1 MSRKVIYLDE
11 NSSITNNNETPNDT
25 QFEVKEQFGSGNHN
39 SQQNNNNV
47 NNMNNVDNINNS
59 MISNVNNMNNMN
71 KNNQSSQNVTNM
83 SKNNSNTDSDN
94 DSDNEDLPINNQDS
108 DNSSDSDTGNDSGND
123 SGNETDSIV
132 SGGGSI
138 NSSISNT
145 SSVNTA
151 DILAVDPLY
160 LRLTKFL
167 ETPTMEG
174 GSKNNKNIAEI
185 LNDISSTLRNMNTTF
200 DKFEKYLENMATK

>member
-47 NNMNNVDNINNS
+47 NNMNNVDNMNNN
-59 MISNVNNMNNMN
+59 MISNVNNMNNIN

-83 SKNNSNTDSDN
+83 SNS
-94 DSDNEDLPINNQDS
+94 NQDS

-138 NSSISNT
+138 NSSISNS

>member
-11 NSSITNNNETPNDT
+11 NSSITNNNETPTDT

-39 SQQNNNNV
+39 SQQDNNNV
-47 NNMNNVDNINNS
+47 NNMNNVDNMNNN
-59 MISNVNNMNNMN
+59 MISNVNNMNNIN

-83 SKNNSNTDSDN
+83 SHSNSDTDSD
-94 DSDNEDLPINNQDS
+94 DLPINNQDS
-108 DNSSDSDTGNDSGND
+108 DNSSDSDSGNDSDNDSGND

-138 NSSISNT
+138 NSSISNS

>member
-1 MSRKVIYLDE
+1 
-11 NSSITNNNETPNDT
+11 
-25 QFEVKEQFGSGNHN
+25 
-39 SQQNNNNV
+39 
-47 NNMNNVDNINNS
+47 MNNL
-59 MISNVNNMNNMN
+59 N
-71 KNNQSSQNVTNM
+71 KNNQSSQNFTNM

-94 DSDNEDLPINNQDS
+94 DSDNDSDTDDTPINNQDS

-138 NSSISNT
+138 NSSISNS

>member
-11 NSSITNNNETPNDT
+11 NSSITNNNETPTDT

-39 SQQNNNNV
+39 SQQDNNNV
-47 NNMNNVDNINNS
+47 NNMDNNNVDNMNNN
-59 MISNVNNMNNMN
+59 MKNNMNN
-71 KNNQSSQNVTNM
+71 NNQNSLTVTNM
-83 SKNNSNTDSDN
+83 SNSNSYNNNSDTDSDT
-94 DSDNEDLPINNQDS
+94 DDTPINNQDS
-108 DNSSDSDTGNDSGND
+108 DNSSDSDTDND

-138 NSSISNT
+138 NSSISNS

>member
-11 NSSITNNNETPNDT
+11 NSSITNNNETPTDT

-39 SQQNNNNV
+39 SLQDNNNV

-83 SKNNSNTDSDN
+83 SNNNSYNNNSDTDSDT
-94 DSDNEDLPINNQDS
+94 DDTPINNQDS
-108 DNSSDSDTGNDSGND
+108 DNSSDNDSDSGND
-123 SGNETDSIV
+123 SETDSIV

-138 NSSISNT
+138 NSSISNS

>member
-11 NSSITNNNETPNDT
+11 NSSITNNKETPTDT

-39 SQQNNNNV
+39 SQQDNNNV
-47 NNMNNVDNINNS
+47 NNMDNNNVDNMN
-59 MISNVNNMNNMN
+59 NNMNNNM
-71 KNNQSSQNVTNM
+71 KNNINNNNQNSLTVTNM
-83 SKNNSNTDSDN
+83 SNSNSYNNNSDTDSDT
-94 DSDNEDLPINNQDS
+94 DDTPINNQDS
-108 DNSSDSDTGNDSGND
+108 DNSSDSDTDND

-138 NSSISNT
+138 NSSISNS

>member
-11 NSSITNNNETPNDT
+11 NSNTSNNQGEIATDT

-39 SQQNNNNV
+39 SQQDN
-47 NNMNNVDNINNS
+47 NNVDNINNN
-59 MISNVNNMNNMN
+59 NVDNMNN
-71 KNNQSSQNVTNM
+71 NNNNNNNIN
-83 SKNNSNTDSDN
+83 NNSNNSNNNNNNTDSDN
-94 DSDNEDLPINNQDS
+94 DDTTINNQDP
-108 DNSSDSDTGNDSGND
+108 DNSSDNDSD
-123 SGNETDSIV
+123 NETDSIV

-138 NSSISNT
+138 NSSISNS

>member
-11 NSSITNNNETPNDT
+11 NSSITNNNETPTDT

-39 SQQNNNNV
+39 SQQDNNNV
-47 NNMNNVDNINNS
+47 NNMDNNNVDNMNNN
-59 MISNVNNMNNMN
+59 MKNNMNN
-71 KNNQSSQNVTNM
+71 NNQNSLTVTNM
-83 SKNNSNTDSDN
+83 SNSNSYNNNSDTDSDT
-94 DSDNEDLPINNQDS
+94 DDTPINNQDS
-108 DNSSDSDTGNDSGND
+108 DNSSDNDSGND

-138 NSSISNT
+138 NSSISNS

>member
-11 NSSITNNNETPNDT
+11 NSNTSNNQGEIATDT

-39 SQQNNNNV
+39 SQQDN
-47 NNMNNVDNINNS
+47 NNVDNINNN
-59 MISNVNNMNNMN
+59 NVDNMNN
-71 KNNQSSQNVTNM
+71 NNNNNNNIN
-83 SKNNSNTDSDN
+83 NNSNNSNNNNNNTDSDN
-94 DSDNEDLPINNQDS
+94 DDTTINNQDP
-108 DNSSDSDTGNDSGND
+108 DNSSDNDSDND
-123 SGNETDSIV
+123 SDNETDSIV

-138 NSSISNT
+138 NSSISNS